1 MHNEPAS
8 VCTVVHEIEAI
19 LIVSQTKIAQKRMA
33 SSSAWARTQ
42 R

>member
-8 VCTVVHEIEAI
+8 VCMVVHEIEAI
-19 LIVSQTKIAQKRMA
+19 VIVSQTKIAQKRMA